1 MTSQCSPSWAAD
13 AGSSGR
19 TPALLYANSGSTSMT
34 SSTAAVRSAASGAS
48 PVSLFMCKPR
58 SGRARTRAA
67 RDVAG
72 AGGVPRSSGT
82 QW

>member
-1 MTSQCSPSWAAD
+1 
-13 AGSSGR
+13 
-19 TPALLYANSGSTSMT
+19 MT

-48 PVSLFMCKPR
+48 PVSLFTCKPR

-72 AGGVPRSSGT
+72 AEGVPRSSGT